1 MVIPPL
7 LPDCRNPEK
16 SEMKLMATPKKQLK
30 KAKAVQTKAFSPF
43 FGFES
48 PRFERFEERFE
59 PFFFERFEPRFESPR
74 FERFEEF
81 FERPFFFPRRFF

>member
-1 MVIPPL
+1 MATPKKQLKKAKAVQT
-7 LPDCRNPEK
+7 
-16 SEMKLMATPKKQLK
+16 MATPKKQLK
-30 KAKAVQTKAFSPF
+30 KAKAVQTKAFSPI

-48 PRFERFEERFE
+48 PGFERFEERFE
-59 PFFFERFEPRFESPR
+59 PFERFESPR